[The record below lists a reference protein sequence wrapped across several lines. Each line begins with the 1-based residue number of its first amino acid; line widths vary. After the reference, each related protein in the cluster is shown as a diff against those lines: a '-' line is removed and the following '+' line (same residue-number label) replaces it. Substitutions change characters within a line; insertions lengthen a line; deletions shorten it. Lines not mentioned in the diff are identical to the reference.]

1 METVSFDSFS
11 RSATA
16 GHRPWDLT
24 RLLHSLDTKHGIAH
38 RIQKAAL
45 FYFFSKCSSFY
56 SIYDLDL
63 MYEVMYCGFW
73 P

>member
-38 RIQKAAL
+38 CIQKTAL
-45 FYFFSKCSSFY
+45 FCFFSKYSSLD
-56 SIYDLDL
+56 SIHDLDL
-63 MYEVMYCGFW
+63 MY
-73 P
+73 